1 MPFHKP
7 QGATMRRREF
17 ITMLGSA
24 AIWPRAARSQ
34 QPDRLRRIGV
44 LIGFAESDPAVQSW
58 LAAFRGALAKLG
70 WREGNNLRIELRWA
84 GYDLD
89 RMKTFAKELVDLRPD
104 AILSVTSP
112 VTDALLRTTQTIPI
126 VIATVADPIS
136 SGFVTNLGRPG
147 GNVTGFALYEP
158 GMGGKWV
165 ELLKQIAPGVTRV
178 ALLFNP
184 ATTVPV
190 KFYMSSIEAAA
201 SSFAI
206 QASTAPVHAKDEIEG
221 VIAAL
226 AGNPGAGLI
235 AMPDLFNTIN
245 RDLIIAVAAR
255 YRVPAIY
262 FFRSFADSGGLISY
276 GPDFAEQYPQA
287 AEYIDRILKGE
298 KPGDLPIQMPIKVPL
313 VINLKTAKAL
323 GLEVPGQLQQLADEV
338 IE

>member
-1 MPFHKP
+1 
-7 QGATMRRREF
+7 MRRREF
-17 ITMLGSA
+17 ISLLGGALIVWTVA
-24 AIWPRAARSQ
+24 AQAQ
-34 QPDRLRRIGV
+34 QRERMRRIGV

-58 LAAFRGALAKLG
+58 LGAFRGTLAKLG
-70 WREGNNLRIELRWA
+70 WTEGSNLRIEVRWA
-84 GYDLD
+84 GDDPD
-89 RMKTFAKELVDLRPD
+89 RMKTSAKELVDLRPD
-104 AILSVTSP
+104 AILSVTTP
-112 VTDALLRTTQTIPI
+112 VTGALIRETQTIPI
-126 VIATVADPIS
+126 VIVTVADPIS
-136 SGFVTNLGRPG
+136 SGFVANLGRPG
-147 GNVTGFALYEP
+147 GNLTGFALYEP
-158 GMGGKWV
+158 SMGGKWL

-206 QASTAPVHAKDEIEG
+206 QASTAPVHAKEEIDS

-226 AGNPGAGLI
+226 ADNPGAGLI
-235 AMPDLFNTIN
+235 VMPDLFNTIN
-245 RDLIIAVAAR
+245 RDLIVAPAAR

-262 FFRSFADSGGLISY
+262 FFRSFPDSGGLISY

-287 AEYIDRILKGE
+287 AGYIDRILKGE
-298 KPGDLPIQMPIKVPL
+298 KPADLPIQMPTKVEL

-323 GLEVPGQLQQLADEV
+323 GLDVPLHLQQRANEL

>member
-1 MPFHKP
+1 MLIRPLRK
-7 QGATMRRREF
+7 AMRRRDL
-17 ITMLGSA
+17 IIGIAGSA
-24 AIWPRAARSQ
+24 AAWPLAARAQ
-34 QPDRLRRIGV
+34 QARSVRRIGV
-44 LIGFAESDPAVQSW
+44 LIGFTETDPAVQSW
-58 LAAFRGALAKLG
+58 LAAFRAALAKLG
-70 WREGNNLRIELRWA
+70 WTEGSTLRIELRWA
-84 GYDLD
+84 GYDPD
-89 RMKTFAKELVDLRPD
+89 KMKTFAKDLVDMRPD
-104 AILSVTSP
+104 AILSVTTP
-112 VTDALLRTTQTIPI
+112 VTGALIRETQTIPI

-158 GMGGKWV
+158 SMGGKWL

-221 VIAAL
+221 VIDTL

-235 AMPDLFNTIN
+235 VMPDLFNTVN
-245 RDLIIAVAAR
+245 RDLIIAMAAR
-255 YRVPAIY
+255 SRVPAIY
-262 FFRSFADSGGLISY
+262 FVRAFTDSGGLISY

-298 KPGDLPIQMPIKVPL
+298 KPGNLPIQMPIKVPL
-313 VINLKTAKAL
+313 IINLKTTKAL
-323 GLEVPGQLQQLADEV
+323 GLDVPVHLLQLADEV

>member
-1 MPFHKP
+1 
-7 QGATMRRREF
+7 MRRRDF
-17 ITMLGSA
+17 ITLLGGA
-24 AIWPRAARSQ
+24 TVAWPLAGRAQ
-34 QPDRLRRIGV
+34 QTGPVRRIGV

-58 LAAFRGALAKLG
+58 LAAFRGALTKLG
-70 WREGNNLRIELRWA
+70 WTEGSNLRIELRWA
-84 GYDLD
+84 GYDPD

-104 AILSVTSP
+104 AIFSVTTP
-112 VTDALLRTTQTIPI
+112 VTGALVRETQTVPI
-126 VIATVADPIS
+126 VIANVADPIA
-136 SGFVTNLGRPG
+136 SGFVTSLGRPG
-147 GNVTGFALYEP
+147 GNVTGFALFEP
-158 GMGGKWV
+158 GMGGKWL
-165 ELLKQIAPGVTRV
+165 ELLRQIAPGVTRV

-206 QASTAPVHAKDEIEG
+206 KASSAPVSAKDEIEG

-235 AMPDLFNTIN
+235 VMPDLFNTIN
-245 RDLIIAVAAR
+245 RDLIIALAAR

-276 GPDFAEQYPQA
+276 GGDFAEQYPA
-287 AEYIDRILKGE
+287 AAGYIDRILKGE
-298 KPGDLPIQMPIKVPL
+298 KPADLPIQMPTKVSL
-313 VINLKTAKAL
+313 VINLKTANAL
-323 GLEVPGQLQQLADEV
+323 GLNVPLHLQQIADEV

>member
-1 MPFHKP
+1 
-7 QGATMRRREF
+7 MRRREF
-17 ITMLGSA
+17 MALLGSTA
-24 AIWPRAARSQ
+24 TAWPLTARAQ
-34 QPDRLRRIGV
+34 QRRIGA
-44 LIGFAESDPAVQSW
+44 LIGFTETDPDVQSW
-58 LAAFRGALAKLG
+58 VATFRGALAKLG
-70 WREGNNLRIELRWA
+70 WTEGSNLQIEVRWT
-84 GYDLD
+84 GYDSD
-89 RMKTFAKELVDLRPD
+89 KMKTFAKELVDLRPD
-104 AILSVTSP
+104 AILSVTTP
-112 VTDALLRTTQTIPI
+112 VTGALIRETQTIPI

-158 GMGGKWV
+158 SMGGKWL
-165 ELLKQIAPGVTRV
+165 EFLKRIAPGVTRV

-206 QASTAPVHAKDEIEG
+206 QASTAPVHAKEQIEG

-235 AMPDLFNTIN
+235 VMPDLFNTIN

-262 FFRSFADSGGLISY
+262 FFRSFADSGGLASY
-276 GPDFAEQYPQA
+276 GPDFAPQYPQA

-298 KPGDLPIQMPIKVPL
+298 KPGDLPIQMPVTVPL
-313 VINLKTAKAL
+313 IINLKTANAL
-323 GLEVPGQLQQLADEV
+323 GLDVPLRLLNAADEV

>member
-1 MPFHKP
+1 M
-7 QGATMRRREF
+7 QRREF
-17 ITMLGSA
+17 ITLSGGVVA
-24 AIWPRAARSQ
+24 AGAWPLAARAQ
-34 QPDRLRRIGV
+34 QPNRLRRIDV
-44 LIGFAESDPAVQSW
+44 LIGFAEGDPAVQSW

-70 WREGNNLRIELRWA
+70 WRDGSNLGIELRWA

-89 RMKTFAKELVDLRPD
+89 RMKTFANELVDLRPD
-104 AILSVTSP
+104 AILSVTTP
-112 VTDALLRTTQTIPI
+112 VTDALVRTTQTIPI

-136 SGFVTNLGRPG
+136 SGFVTSLGRPG

-158 GMGGKWV
+158 GMGGKWL

-235 AMPDLFNTIN
+235 VMPDLFNTIN

-262 FFRSFADSGGLISY
+262 FFRSFADLGGLISY

-287 AEYIDRILKGE
+287 AEYIDRILKGA

-313 VINLKTAKAL
+313 VINFKTAKAL
-323 GLEVPGQLQQLADEV
+323 GLEVPRQLQQLADEV

>member
-1 MPFHKP
+1 
-7 QGATMRRREF
+7 MRRRNF
-17 ITMLGSA
+17 IAGLASTA
-24 AIWPRAARSQ
+24 AAWPVAAHAQR
-34 QPDRLRRIGV
+34 PDRLRRIGV
-44 LIGFAESDPAVQSW
+44 LIGFAENDPAVQSW
-58 LAAFRGALAKLG
+58 FAAFRGALTKLG
-70 WREGNNLRIELRWA
+70 WTEGSNLRIEFRWA
-84 GYDLD
+84 GYDSD
-89 RMKTFAKELVDLRPD
+89 KMKTFAKELVDLRPD
-104 AILSVTSP
+104 AILSVTTP
-112 VTDALLRTTQTIPI
+112 VTGALVRETQTIPI

-158 GMGGKWV
+158 SMGGKWL
-165 ELLKQIAPGVTRV
+165 ELLKRIAPGVTRV

-184 ATTVPV
+184 TTSVPI
-190 KFYMSSIEAAA
+190 KFYMSSIETAA

-206 QASTAPVHAKDEIEG
+206 QATTAPVHAKDEIEG

-235 AMPDLFNTIN
+235 VMPDLFNTIN

-262 FFRSFADSGGLISY
+262 FFRSFADSGGLASY

-298 KPGDLPIQMPIKVPL
+298 KPGDLPIQMPVKVPL
-313 VINLKTAKAL
+313 IINLKTANAL
-323 GLEVPGQLQQLADEV
+323 GLDVPLRLLNAADEV

>member
-1 MPFHKP
+1 
-7 QGATMRRREF
+7 MRRREF
-17 ITMLGSA
+17 IAALGGVVA
-24 AIWPRAARSQ
+24 WPLTARAQ
-34 QPDRLRRIGV
+34 QRVQMRRIGV
-44 LIGFAESDPAVQSW
+44 LVGFTETDPAVQSW
-58 LAAFRGALAKLG
+58 LAAFRGGLAKLG
-70 WREGNNLRIELRWA
+70 WTEGSNLRIEIRWA
-84 GYDLD
+84 GIDPD

-104 AILSVTSP
+104 AILSVTTP
-112 VTDALLRTTQTIPI
+112 VTGALVRETQTIPI

-158 GMGGKWV
+158 SMGGKWL
-165 ELLKQIAPGVTRV
+165 ELLMEIAPSVTRV

-184 ATTVPV
+184 TTSVPI
-190 KFYMSSIEAAA
+190 KFYMASIQAAA
-201 SSFAI
+201 SSYAV
-206 QASTAPVHAKDEIEG
+206 QTSTAPVHTKDEIDG

-235 AMPDLFNTIN
+235 VMPDIFTTTN

-262 FFRSFADSGGLISY
+262 VFRSFAESGGLISY
-276 GPDFAEQYPQA
+276 GPDFAPQYPQA

-313 VINLKTAKAL
+313 VINLKTANAL
-323 GLEVPGQLQQLADEV
+323 GLNVPHGLLNAADEV

>member
-1 MPFHKP
+1 
-7 QGATMRRREF
+7 MRRRDF
-17 ITMLGSA
+17 IKGIVGSA
-24 AIWPRAARSQ
+24 AAWPVAARAQ
-34 QPDRLRRIGV
+34 QTMRRIGV
-44 LIGFAESDPAVQSW
+44 LIGFTESDPAVQSW

-70 WREGNNLRIELRWA
+70 WTEGSNLRIEVRWT

-89 RMKTFAKELVDLRPD
+89 KIKTFAKELVDLRPD
-104 AILSVTSP
+104 AILSVTTP
-112 VTDALLRTTQTIPI
+112 VTGALVRETQTIPI
-126 VIATVADPIS
+126 VIATVSDPIS

-158 GMGGKWV
+158 SMGGKWL

-190 KFYMSSIEAAA
+190 QFYMSSIEAAA

-206 QASTAPVHAKDEIEG
+206 QTSTAPVHAKDEIEG
-221 VIAAL
+221 VIASQAR
-226 AGNPGAGLI
+226 NQGAGLI

-245 RDLIIAVAAR
+245 RDLIVAAAAR

-276 GPDFAEQYPQA
+276 GPDFAPQYPQA

-313 VINLKTAKAL
+313 VINLKTANAL
-323 GLEVPGQLQQLADEV
+323 GLNVPHGLLNAADEV

>member
-1 MPFHKP
+1 MQSRQWK
-7 QGATMRRREF
+7 RREF
-17 ITMLGSA
+17 IPLIGGAMAAWPLAALAQQAGSV
-24 AIWPRAARSQ
+24 
-34 QPDRLRRIGV
+34 RRIGV
-44 LIGFAESDPAVQSW
+44 LIGFAETDAAVQSW

-70 WREGNNLRIELRWA
+70 WTEGSNLRIELRWA
-84 GYDLD
+84 GYNPD

-104 AILSVTSP
+104 AILSVTTP
-112 VTDALLRTTQTIPI
+112 VTGALVRETQTIPI

-158 GMGGKWV
+158 SMGGKWL
-165 ELLKQIAPGVTRV
+165 ELLKRIAPGVTRV

-184 ATTVPV
+184 TTSVPI
-190 KFYMSSIEAAA
+190 KFYMASIQAAA
-201 SSFAI
+201 SSYDV
-206 QASTAPVHAKDEIEG
+206 QTSTAPVHAEDEIEG
-221 VIAAL
+221 VIGAL
-226 AGNPGAGLI
+226 AGNSDAGLI

-287 AEYIDRILKGE
+287 AEYVDRILKGQ

-313 VINLKTAKAL
+313 VINLKTANAL
-323 GLEVPGQLQQLADEV
+323 GLNVPLGLLNAADEV

>member
-1 MPFHKP
+1 
-7 QGATMRRREF
+7 MRRRNF
-17 ITMLGSA
+17 IASLASVTVVRPL
-24 AIWPRAARSQ
+24 AARAQ
-34 QPDRLRRIGV
+34 QPDRMRLIGV
-44 LIGFAESDPAVQSW
+44 LMAYAESDSAAQSW
-58 LAAFRGALAKLG
+58 LAAFRAALAKLG
-70 WREGNNLRIELRWA
+70 WTQGSNLRIELRWSA
-84 GYDLD
+84 ADPD
-89 RMKTFAKELVDLRPD
+89 KIRTFAKELADLRPD
-104 AILSVTSP
+104 AILSVTTP
-112 VTDALLRTTQTIPI
+112 VTDALIRTTQTIPI

-136 SGFVTNLGRPG
+136 SGFVTSLGRPG
-147 GNVTGFALYEP
+147 GNITGFALYEP
-158 GMGGKWV
+158 GMGGKWL

-206 QASTAPVHAKDEIEG
+206 QASTAPVHTKDEIEG

-235 AMPDLFNTIN
+235 VMPDLFNLTN

-262 FFRSFADSGGLISY
+262 FVRSFADSGGLISY
-276 GPDFAEQYPQA
+276 GPGFAEQYPQA